1 MANITLTVNTLRLRD
16 RYYRERINL
25 ILDELAERTDLT
37 VDTVFEFPQ
46 IQVIGDGLTKKKK
59 TVPKQ
64 RSPAQNL
71 SLLMLGQ
78 HQ

>member
-1 MANITLTVNTLRLRD
+1 MANITLTVNTSRLRD

-46 IQVIGDGLTKKKK
+46 IQVIEDGLTKKKRR
-59 TVPKQ
+59 PF
-64 RSPAQNL
+64 RNRDP
-71 SLLMLGQ
+71 Q
-78 HQ
+78 HRICRF